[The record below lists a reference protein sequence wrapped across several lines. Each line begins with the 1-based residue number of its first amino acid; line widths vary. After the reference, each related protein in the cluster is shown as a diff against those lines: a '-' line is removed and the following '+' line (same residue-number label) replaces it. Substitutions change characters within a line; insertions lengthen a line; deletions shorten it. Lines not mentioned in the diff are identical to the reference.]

1 MTPSWPES
9 NREKCPSGLVALHS
23 PPGSL
28 RWGRSCEWVV
38 ALSASSL
45 CSGVSSRQEVI
56 EFPLLKVS
64 ISAQPGNPPE
74 MKWTADVCVCVSG
87 GSMKGENSVS
97 GGEREG
103 GNYKDKNCSWSKM
116 FQGRKKPNHQNWKM
130 WHTREK
136 KKIHKFDLRRSQIC
150 WIHTWSGLKIL
161 SVWLSFEER
170 FCYESTASLAC
181 SQCNTAKTD
190 QSEQWCLRKSLP
202 IVPSVTCKKDFLAS
216 FFSAPPHCSIEECSK
231 QTFAQ
236 ININYLNKTIT
247 CSSLVP
253 PLWEEIV
260 FKWNDWVKFMLG
272 VRGGC
277 CHP

>member
-64 ISAQPGNPPE
+64 ISAQPSNPPE

-103 GNYKDKNCSWSKM
+103 GYYKDKNCSWSKM

-130 WHTREK
+130 WHARKKKKYTNSIYAGPKFVEFIPEAVWKSYQFDWASRRDFVMKALPRSLAVQHSQDGSIWTMVLEK
-136 KKIHKFDLRRSQIC
+136 KFADSAIC
-150 WIHTWSGLKIL
+150 NL
-161 SVWLSFEER
+161 
-170 FCYESTASLAC
+170 
-181 SQCNTAKTD
+181 
-190 QSEQWCLRKSLP
+190 
-202 IVPSVTCKKDFLAS
+202 
-216 FFSAPPHCSIEECSK
+216 
-231 QTFAQ
+231 
-236 ININYLNKTIT
+236 
-247 CSSLVP
+247 
-253 PLWEEIV
+253 
-260 FKWNDWVKFMLG
+260 
-272 VRGGC
+272 
-277 CHP
+277 

>member
-1 MTPSWPES
+1 MCACASAVGVW
-9 NREKCPSGLVALHS
+9 REKTLWAAESEKGAIIKTRTAHGARCFRG
-23 PPGSL
+23 
-28 RWGRSCEWVV
+28 GRNLIIKTEKC
-38 ALSASSL
+38 
-45 CSGVSSRQEVI
+45 
-56 EFPLLKVS
+56 
-64 ISAQPGNPPE
+64 
-74 MKWTADVCVCVSG
+74 D
-87 GSMKGENSVS
+87 
-97 GGEREG
+97 
-103 GNYKDKNCSWSKM
+103 
-116 FQGRKKPNHQNWKM
+116 
-130 WHTREK
+130 TREK
-136 KKIHKFDLRRSQIC
+136 KKKYTNSIYAGPKFVEFIPEAVWKSYQFDWASRRDFVMKA
-150 WIHTWSGLKIL
+150 LP
-161 SVWLSFEER
+161 R
-170 FCYESTASLAC
+170 SLAR

-236 ININYLNKTIT
+236 MNINYLNKTIT

>member
-1 MTPSWPES
+1 MTPSCPES

-116 FQGRKKPNHQNWKM
+116 FQGRKKPNHQN
-130 WHTREK
+130 
-136 KKIHKFDLRRSQIC
+136 
-150 WIHTWSGLKIL
+150 
-161 SVWLSFEER
+161 
-170 FCYESTASLAC
+170 
-181 SQCNTAKTD
+181 
-190 QSEQWCLRKSLP
+190 
-202 IVPSVTCKKDFLAS
+202 
-216 FFSAPPHCSIEECSK
+216 
-231 QTFAQ
+231 
-236 ININYLNKTIT
+236 
-247 CSSLVP
+247 
-253 PLWEEIV
+253 
-260 FKWNDWVKFMLG
+260 
-272 VRGGC
+272 
-277 CHP
+277 